1 MLVCP
6 QCGYG
11 LDDGRD
17 FLRITYPQNNNYVEN
32 LLDLAAF
39 FTDKRSWDFYRQSW
53 QEIYKQ
59 IESSF
64 LATNPY
70 GGKDGDS
77 EAFAEYKDARASY
90 FKLPEVKLIQGVNFC
105 LREDSAYCLLKDRLE
120 EAMAHD
126 DNEPF
131 ALDDEFTR
139 IKDMLTETEGIS
151 AARNAL
157 RGFKAS
163 SPTVAR
169 ILLNAVEGSYRVLH
183 IKACSISDWFPEC
196 KKYETKE
203 KSMFND

>member
-1 MLVCP
+1 MLICP
-6 QCGYG
+6 QCGYE

-77 EAFAEYKDARASY
+77 
-90 FKLPEVKLIQGVNFC
+90 
-105 LREDSAYCLLKDRLE
+105 
-120 EAMAHD
+120 
-126 DNEPF
+126 
-131 ALDDEFTR
+131 
-139 IKDMLTETEGIS
+139 
-151 AARNAL
+151 
-157 RGFKAS
+157 
-163 SPTVAR
+163 
-169 ILLNAVEGSYRVLH
+169 
-183 IKACSISDWFPEC
+183 
-196 KKYETKE
+196 
-203 KSMFND
+203 